1 MKKLLEG
8 LFILSIIFIGIQV
21 HAASTTGTINPTT
34 TNNNVTFTAATRNSI
49 KVLSPNGGETYKL
62 GDNINISWMS
72 SLDLDDRNAYFNLI
86 DDTHVCQAGVTGCT
100 NIFQAQ
106 NRIGYLS
113 NGTPISPG
121 TSTTGKSN
129 GNYLWDLSLTSAST
143 GPNNYSKLGLGV
155 KYKIQVCIANV
166 CDMSDNYFTVSDQ
179 SSLQLLSPNGGE
191 LYKVGDVMD
200 IKWDRCVHNQYTS
213 EKLTIYMIEPS
224 LKYSLNIAG
233 DVACS
238 DYSYSYKIP
247 SSIVGTNIGGDKYQ
261 LVISDLTGVN
271 SFGYD
276 QSSNYF
282 TINNPN
288 LISPNT
294 SNAYSAKDCKII
306 AYPDPATFCPT
317 GTIELVN
324 DTNNCTVSFKCA
336 PTTISPNTSNAYVP
350 IVCRTISSPDAATFC
365 PNGTIDPLKNANN
378 CTIGYKCT
386 PPVYIAPN
394 TSNGYINPTN
404 VCANGATN
412 YPACALLCPVVATPD
427 PATCP
432 NGTIESVK
440 DSKACVTSYK
450 CVLTPPIGPSGFV
463 ARATTFVK
471 RITSSIN
478 QISSSINQITGFIKK
493 ITSSLFQ

>member
-1 MKKLLEG
+1 MKKILEG
-8 LFILSIIFIGIQV
+8 LFIIGFVFIGAQV
-21 HAASTTGTINPTT
+21 HAASTTGTVNPTT
-34 TNNNVTFTAATRNSI
+34 TNNNNYTFTPASRNSI

-100 NIFQAQ
+100 NIFRAQ
-106 NRIGYLS
+106 NRLGWLS
-113 NGTPISPG
+113 LVTPVSPG

-143 GPNNYSKLGLGV
+143 GPNNYSKLSLGV
-155 KYKIQVCIANV
+155 KYKIQVCIGNV

-213 EKLTIYMIEPS
+213 EKLTIYMIEPN

-238 DYSYSYKIP
+238 DGSYSYKIP

-271 SFGYD
+271 SFGYG
-276 QSSNYF
+276 QSANYF

-294 SNAYSAKDCKII
+294 SNAYSAKDCQII

-336 PTTISPNTSNAYVP
+336 PTTTSPNTSNAYVP
-350 IVCRTISSPDAATFC
+350 NVCRPISSPDPATFC
-365 PNGTIDPLKNANN
+365 PNGTIDPVKNAND

-394 TSNGYINPTN
+394 TSNTN

-412 YPACALLCPVVATPD
+412 YPACALYCPVVPSPD
-427 PATCP
+427 PATFCP
-432 NGTIESVK
+432 KGTIESVK

-450 CVLTPPIGPSGFV
+450 CVPPSIISTISSGFV
-463 ARATTFVK
+463 TRATSFVQ
-471 RITSSIN
+471 RITSSLN